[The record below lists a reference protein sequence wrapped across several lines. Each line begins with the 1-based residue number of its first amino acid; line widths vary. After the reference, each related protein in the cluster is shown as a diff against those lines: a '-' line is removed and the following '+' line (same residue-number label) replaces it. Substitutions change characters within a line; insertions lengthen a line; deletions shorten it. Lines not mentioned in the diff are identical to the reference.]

1 MQVSEFLTIEECQGF
16 IKAAEARGLEHQG
29 SLGPAMGEAFRDNER
44 LAVSDP
50 SLAQKLW
57 NAGLEKLFK
66 DITIEGKL
74 PVGLNP
80 NIRFYRYVCVTPPL
94 YV

>member
-1 MQVSEFLTIEECQGF
+1 
-16 IKAAEARGLEHQG
+16 LEHQG
-29 SLGPAMGEAFRDNER
+29 SLGPARGEAFRDNER

-74 PVGLNP
+74 AVGLNP
-80 NIRFYRYVCVTPPL
+80 NTRFYTYVCQSSTRG
-94 YV
+94 YEHHN

>member
-1 MQVSEFLTIEECQGF
+1 M
-16 IKAAEARGLEHQG
+16 EHQG